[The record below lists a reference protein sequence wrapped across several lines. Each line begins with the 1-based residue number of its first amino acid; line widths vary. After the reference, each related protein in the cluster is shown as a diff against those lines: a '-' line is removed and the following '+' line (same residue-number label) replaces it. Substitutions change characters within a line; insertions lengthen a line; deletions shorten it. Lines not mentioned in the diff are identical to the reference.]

1 MKNSI
6 PFRGWYYFR
15 MGWATYF
22 AFIFAAVNTLTV
34 TYYLAI
40 ERVPS
45 LIAIF
50 PNFVQ
55 YVVIIGAIGIPL
67 LILIGFVH
75 YKRTLA
81 YKSEADVMIESNP
94 YARRNVVNNTINVEI
109 VMKNLEL
116 LIKLANKETISEK
129 EMEEVKELH
138 KKYAEF
144 TKDRKFSN
152 EKDLEFIKNEVT
164 NS

>member
-1 MKNSI
+1 
-6 PFRGWYYFR
+6 
-15 MGWATYF
+15 
-22 AFIFAAVNTLTV
+22 
-34 TYYLAI
+34 
-40 ERVPS
+40 
-45 LIAIF
+45 
-50 PNFVQ
+50 
-55 YVVIIGAIGIPL
+55 
-67 LILIGFVH
+67 
-75 YKRTLA
+75 
-81 YKSEADVMIESNP
+81 MIESNP

-116 LIKLANKETISEK
+116 LIKLANKEIISEK

>member
-1 MKNSI
+1 
-6 PFRGWYYFR
+6 
-15 MGWATYF
+15 
-22 AFIFAAVNTLTV
+22 
-34 TYYLAI
+34 
-40 ERVPS
+40 
-45 LIAIF
+45 
-50 PNFVQ
+50 
-55 YVVIIGAIGIPL
+55 
-67 LILIGFVH
+67 
-75 YKRTLA
+75 
-81 YKSEADVMIESNP
+81 MIESNP

-109 VMKNLEL
+109 VKKNLEL

-129 EMEEVKELH
+129 EMEEVKELQ

>member
-1 MKNSI
+1 MAKNLG
-6 PFRGWYYFR
+6 FRSWMYFR
-15 MGWATYF
+15 TGWSMYF
-22 AFIFAAVNTLTV
+22 AFILSAVNTLTV

-45 LIAIF
+45 LTAIF

-67 LILIGFVH
+67 LILIGYVH

-94 YARRNVVNNTINVEI
+94 YSRRNVVNYTINVEI

>member
-1 MKNSI
+1 
-6 PFRGWYYFR
+6 
-15 MGWATYF
+15 
-22 AFIFAAVNTLTV
+22 
-34 TYYLAI
+34 
-40 ERVPS
+40 
-45 LIAIF
+45 
-50 PNFVQ
+50 
-55 YVVIIGAIGIPL
+55 
-67 LILIGFVH
+67 
-75 YKRTLA
+75 
-81 YKSEADVMIESNP
+81 MIESNP

>member
-1 MKNSI
+1 
-6 PFRGWYYFR
+6 
-15 MGWATYF
+15 
-22 AFIFAAVNTLTV
+22 
-34 TYYLAI
+34 
-40 ERVPS
+40 
-45 LIAIF
+45 
-50 PNFVQ
+50 
-55 YVVIIGAIGIPL
+55 
-67 LILIGFVH
+67 
-75 YKRTLA
+75 
-81 YKSEADVMIESNP
+81 MIESNP

-164 NS
+164 NSQNYNHKIS